1 MKKNLLL
8 IPLLG
13 LFQAPLAGANTA
25 TGVEQLLSL
34 SLEELMTIKVKIS
47 THTEQALSKAPS
59 VVSVITAED
68 IKATGAT
75 NLTEI
80 LQSVPGVYIRANL

>member
-1 MKKNLLL
+1 MKTLTPL
-8 IPLLG
+8 IPFLG
-13 LFQAPLAGANTA
+13 LFLALSAHADSGS
-25 TGVEQLLSL
+25 GMDQLLSL
-34 SLEELMTIKVKIS
+34 SLEELTQTKIKIS
-47 THTEQALSKAPS
+47 TNTEQALSKAPS

-80 LQSVPGVYIRANL
+80 LQSVPGIYIKPG